1 MAAEQRTYPRGTDE
15 FSRVLAFSDGLFA
28 ISMTLLVVG
37 IDIPDLNDA
46 DSVRELANA
55 LNDDVAS
62 FTSFVISFLVVGRY
76 WRAHHASF
84 SRLAAMN
91 DRLIEIN
98 LLYLLFIAFLPFPT
112 GLLGNYFENPL
123 SVAVYA
129 VVVAIVSGMEVVMF
143 SYAQRHGLLNVSVPA
158 AVYRWGTMLSLSPVM
173 FFIVSIPVAFV
184 NTTVA
189 VVLWFGTIPFGLFVA
204 RYKPEGADEFF

>member
-76 WRAHHASF
+76 WRAHHVSF

-112 GLLGNYFENPL
+112 GLLGNFFDNPL
-123 SVAVYA
+123 K
-129 VVVAIVSGMEVVMF
+129 GR
-143 SYAQRHGLLNVSVPA
+143 Q
-158 AVYRWGTMLSLSPVM
+158 
-173 FFIVSIPVAFV
+173 AFV
-184 NTTVA
+184 GESHGYISSRVNLSSLAGENVKIRFRIGSDRA
-189 VVLWFGTIPFGLFVA
+189 QGDYGWFV
-204 RYKPEGADEFF
+204 DEINFYTCS

>member
-1 MAAEQRTYPRGTDE
+1 MAAEQRTYRRGTDE
-15 FSRVLAFSDGLFA
+15 FSRVLAFSDGQFA

-76 WRAHHASF
+76 WRAHHLSF

-91 DRLIEIN
+91 DRLIGLN
-98 LLYLLFIAFLPFPT
+98 LLYLCSSPSCPSRRGCSATTRESALGGRLCRCGGHRERNGGGDVQLRPAPRPVERVDAGGRLP
-112 GLLGNYFENPL
+112 LGHDALPL
-123 SVAVYA
+123 SRRLLHPLDPGR
-129 VVVAIVSGMEVVMF
+129 VVS
-143 SYAQRHGLLNVSVPA
+143 
-158 AVYRWGTMLSLSPVM
+158 
-173 FFIVSIPVAFV
+173 
-184 NTTVA
+184 TTVA
-189 VVLWFGTIPFGLFVA
+189 VVLWFGTLPFGLLVA
-204 RYKPEGADEFF
+204 RYKPDGADEFF